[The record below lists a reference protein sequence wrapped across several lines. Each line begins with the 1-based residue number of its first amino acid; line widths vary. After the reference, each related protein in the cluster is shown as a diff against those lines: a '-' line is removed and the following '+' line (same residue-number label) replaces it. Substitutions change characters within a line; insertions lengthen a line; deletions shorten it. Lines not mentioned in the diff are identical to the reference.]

1 MIGWRSKDQDLRTV
15 MVKIGENAGR
25 QRNILNQA
33 QVTCHCTDGDDEL
46 LLQMLVYYY
55 EGFYIEED

>member
-25 QRNILNQA
+25 WRNILNQA
-33 QVTCHCTDGDDEL
+33 QVTCDCIDGDDEL
-46 LLQMLVYYY
+46 LLQM
-55 EGFYIEED
+55 